1 MNILKRSSIIIL
13 CFSALVA
20 CNDENEDVKLARKV
34 MQEMEAGSAAEKAYN
49 KPSTLDP
56 ATKAARI
63 KAGCEEDI
71 AKAMTKKTAEQM
83 EVRKKYDKT
92 CQQYYP

>member
-20 CNDENEDVKLARKV
+20 CNDENEDVKLARKI

-63 KAGCEEDI
+63 KVFCEKEVARAI
-71 AKAMTKKTAEQM
+71 ATKDAEQLA
-83 EVRKKYDKT
+83 VKKKYDKT
-92 CQQYYP
+92 CFEYYP